1 MRLRSAVPAL
11 VLLALLGLAPA
22 AAPATRSGPSD
33 PTSAGAEHAP
43 ALPHSRL
50 APAACG
56 ATARPPLYR
65 IDLKPTSRAGGA
77 GGSALLRPASTLF
90 GVSVT
95 ADGHHRFSVQVQ
107 VRGLPDPSSLGS
119 YSAYVAWA
127 APADLGSVRKI
138 GAVGTDGTASGELA
152 YEKFLVFVTAEPS
165 ADVTEKSGPILLQG
179 LSPSGQMKNML
190 TEPLLN
196 GGMPP
201 C

>member
-1 MRLRSAVPAL
+1 MRLKSAVPAL
-11 VLLALLGLAPA
+11 VLLAPLGLAPA
-22 AAPATRSGPSD
+22 TGTGPAG

-43 ALPHSRL
+43 AAHHARH
-50 APAACG
+50 APAAC
-56 ATARPPLYR
+56 AAAARPPLYR
-65 IDLKPTSRAGGA
+65 IDLKPTSRGGGA
-77 GGSALLRPASTLF
+77 AGSALLRPASTLF

-95 ADGHHRFSVQVQ
+95 ADGHHRFSVQVR

-138 GAVGTDGTASGELA
+138 GAIGTDGTASGELA

>member
-1 MRLRSAVPAL
+1 MIPTRVAPVIA
-11 VLLALLGLAPA
+11 LLAQLVA
-22 AAPATRSGPSD
+22 A
-33 PTSAGAEHAP
+33 SAGAGRAP
-43 ALPHSRL
+43 VVPHRRPV
-50 APAACG
+50 AAAC
-56 ATARPPLYR
+56 AAAARPPLYR
-65 IDLKPTSRAGGA
+65 IDLKPTGRVGGA
-77 GGSALLRPASTLF
+77 GGTALLRPASTLF
-90 GVSVT
+90 GASVT
-95 ADGHHRFSVQVQ
+95 ADGHHRFAVQVQ

-127 APADLGSVRKI
+127 APADLGSVRKL
-138 GAVGTDGTASGELA
+138 GAVGSDGTASGELA